1 MPGHVKR
8 GGSGDPD
15 PDPLPF
21 LIVSSS
27 DRQKDLAKASFS
39 FLLQRKKLDTMSTT
53 NSLFV
58 DAFLIIL
65 EIGPEK
71 TEHCYIAIEDIS
83 SNWIPAPGS
92 AAIEY

>member
-39 FLLQRKKLDTMSTT
+39 FLLE
-53 NSLFV
+53 V
-58 DAFLIIL
+58 FLAN
-65 EIGPEK
+65 E
-71 TEHCYIAIEDIS
+71 IAILG
-83 SNWIPAPGS
+83 GS
-92 AAIEY
+92 RPVSI